1 MKKMVKGFVVY
12 EAEMILGK
20 GIALKWFVNKVE
32 AERFAEMMTAKNED
46 PAKEYFVKAESR
58 KV

>member
-1 MKKMVKGFVVY
+1 MVKGFAVY
-12 EAEMILGK
+12 EVEMILGK
-20 GIALKWFVNKVE
+20 GIALKWFINKVE

-58 KV
+58 KG